1 MIHFDGDRQLPAPP
15 AETFVKLRDAR
26 FLVQCVQGG
35 QATSEPATED
45 EAQCIVRPNLPFA
58 RGATV
63 LTLKITEAE
72 APTKLC
78 IMVLSQGSNFTS
90 EVETH
95 LTLSEHQEGTRVRWT
110 ADVKKLGGMLQ
121 MAPTA
126 QVHAAAQKITQEV
139 WSLLSARISR

>member
-1 MIHFDGDRQLPAPP
+1 MIHFEGDRQLAITPTDAW
-15 AETFVKLRDAR
+15 TKLRDAR
-26 FLVQCVQGG
+26 FLVECIQGA
-35 QATSEPATED
+35 QPSSEPASAD

-63 LTLKITEAE
+63 LTLKIAE
-72 APTKLC
+72 TDEPSRLC
-78 IMVLSQGSNFTS
+78 VMVLGQGANFAS

-95 LTLSEHQEGTRVRWT
+95 LTLSEHQGGTRVHWT

-121 MAPTA
+121 MAPSA

-139 WSLLSARISR
+139 WSLVSARIGR